1 MSTIPPNWM
10 GSVLQSHGAQDRAAE
25 AKNKERTADAER
37 AGKNGF
43 SERLQDIIENT
54 DRDTQIYAD
63 AEGTGSQGRPFSEE
77 ETEEDEE
84 EQRDSADD
92 DEGLGNLDVE
102 A

>member
-1 MSTIPPNWM
+1 M

-43 SERLQDIIENT
+43 SERLQDVIENT

-77 ETEEDEE
+77 ETEEEE
-84 EQRDSADD
+84 KQRDSADD
-92 DEGLGNLDVE
+92 DAGLGNLDVE

>member
-1 MSTIPPNWM
+1 M

-43 SERLQDIIENT
+43 SERLQDVIENT

-77 ETEEDEE
+77 ETEEAE

-92 DEGLGNLDVE
+92 NEGLGNLDVE

>member
-1 MSTIPPNWM
+1 M
-10 GSVLQSHGAQDRAAE
+10 GSAIQAHGAQDRAAE

-77 ETEEDEE
+77 ETEEEE

-92 DEGLGNLDVE
+92 SEGLGNLDVE

>member
-1 MSTIPPNWM
+1 M

-43 SERLQDIIENT
+43 SERLQDVIENT

-77 ETEEDEE
+77 ETEEEGEE
-84 EQRDSADD
+84 EQRDSADV

>member
-43 SERLQDIIENT
+43 SERLQDVIENT

-77 ETEEDEE
+77 ETEEEE
-84 EQRDSADD
+84 KQRDSADD

>member
-1 MSTIPPNWM
+1 M

-25 AKNKERTADAER
+25 AKSKERTADAER

-43 SERLQDIIENT
+43 SERLQDVIENT

-77 ETEEDEE
+77 ETEEEE
-84 EQRDSADD
+84 EQQRDSADD

>member
-1 MSTIPPNWM
+1 M

-25 AKNKERTADAER
+25 AKTKERTADAER

-43 SERLQDIIENT
+43 SERLQDVIENT

-63 AEGTGSQGRPFSEE
+63 AEGTGSQGRPFCEE
-77 ETEEDEE
+77 ETEEEE
-84 EQRDSADD
+84 KQRDSADD
-92 DEGLGNLDVE
+92 DAGLGNLDVE

>member
-1 MSTIPPNWM
+1 M

-25 AKNKERTADAER
+25 AKGKERTADAER
-37 AGKNGF
+37 AGKDGF
-43 SERLQDIIENT
+43 SERLQDVIENT

-77 ETEEDEE
+77 ETEEEE
-84 EQRDSADD
+84 EQRDSAVDE
-92 DEGLGNLDVE
+92 EGLGNLDVE

>member
-1 MSTIPPNWM
+1 M
-10 GSVLQSHGAQDRAAE
+10 GSAIQSHGAQDRAAE

-37 AGKNGF
+37 AGKDGF
-43 SERLQDIIENT
+43 SERLQDVIENT

-77 ETEEDEE
+77 ESEEEE
-84 EQRDSADD
+84 EQRGSADD
-92 DEGLGNLDVE
+92 DEGLGNLDVQ

>member
-1 MSTIPPNWM
+1 M

-43 SERLQDIIENT
+43 SERLQDVIENT

-77 ETEEDEE
+77 ETEEEE
-84 EQRDSADD
+84 EQRGSAVD
-92 DEGLGNLDVE
+92 DEGLGSLDVE